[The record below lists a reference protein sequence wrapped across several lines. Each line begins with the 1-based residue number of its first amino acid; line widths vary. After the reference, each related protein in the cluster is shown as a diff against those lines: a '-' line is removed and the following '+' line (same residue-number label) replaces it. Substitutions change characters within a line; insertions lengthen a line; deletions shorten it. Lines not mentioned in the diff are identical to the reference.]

1 MCSAINPSSLG
12 CFNGTTTC
20 AKHSSKTA
28 EFPYEQA
35 RRVLPA
41 NTPVSGFARAIP
53 LQTRR
58 RGSKMNAFY
67 SVTAALLVS
76 LLYVSPAYAA
86 PRPVQPTYRAPQ
98 SSSPPST
105 YTSRIVA
112 TPRVQSAPP
121 PSTYTNHTE
130 ALQPVGTTRTER
142 RVDAQPRSV
151 GRADTTRIQTLLGP
165 APPANTNRI
174 DGIRLDTA
182 RVNNQAQANR
192 IDAIRSDLRRTDALN
207 ATVRPLDNLNTV
219 NRQETTHAF
228 DSSIARRE
236 TYEFEAF
243 QKWLSEEEQASGPV
257 RSEGEIIQLGP
268 HGAASRNRSALGY
281 SGSQIQSAHGAPQ
294 SIMKAVP
301 GYNPRPVCER
311 EEFTKCA
318 PRR

>member
-1 MCSAINPSSLG
+1 M
-12 CFNGTTTC
+12 
-20 AKHSSKTA
+20 
-28 EFPYEQA
+28 
-35 RRVLPA
+35 
-41 NTPVSGFARAIP
+41 
-53 LQTRR
+53 
-58 RGSKMNAFY
+58 FY
-67 SVTAALLVS
+67 IIG
-76 LLYVSPAYAA
+76 
-86 PRPVQPTYRAPQ
+86 APQ
-98 SSSPPST
+98 SYSAPRTYISRSQATQPVPSAPPPST
-105 YTSRIVA
+105 YTSRI
-112 TPRVQSAPP
+112 
-121 PSTYTNHTE
+121 E

>member
-1 MCSAINPSSLG
+1 M
-12 CFNGTTTC
+12 
-20 AKHSSKTA
+20 
-28 EFPYEQA
+28 
-35 RRVLPA
+35 
-41 NTPVSGFARAIP
+41 
-53 LQTRR
+53 
-58 RGSKMNAFY
+58 FY
-67 SVTAALLVS
+67 IIG
-76 LLYVSPAYAA
+76 
-86 PRPVQPTYRAPQ
+86 APQ
-98 SSSPPST
+98 SYSAPRTYISRSQATQPVPSAPPPST
-105 YTSRIVA
+105 YTSRI
-112 TPRVQSAPP
+112 
-121 PSTYTNHTE
+121 E

-268 HGAASRNRSALGY
+268 HGAASRNRSALVRIFGE
-281 SGSQIQSAHGAPQ
+281 SNTVGPWRPAIDNESRPRLQPQPRAHQADGSRHTHLCPCDECGQPLACH
-294 SIMKAVP
+294 
-301 GYNPRPVCER
+301 
-311 EEFTKCA
+311 
-318 PRR
+318 RRH